1 MEVDDVL
8 CRAEV
13 SGGRRR
19 KKQKK
24 TIVEKDQGDQL
35 KDFKEDKE
43 KGLEVQLTEENRLSG
58 HCSKGL

>member
-43 KGLEVQLTEENRLSG
+43 KGLEVQLTESF
-58 HCSKGL
+58 